1 MKRNHRLRRQ
11 TALMRLIRTQPVE
24 NQEQLVALMRREG
37 FQVSQASISRDIR
50 ELGLVKLLG
59 RYVPAARA
67 REPVRSDD
75 VQAGLE
81 ISLIIDAEPVGANL
95 IVVKTRVG
103 AAPSVAVVLDQELKE
118 MSIGSV
124 AGDDTIFVAVRSR
137 SDQGQ
142 VMARLNTWI
151 MQSRKER

>member
-1 MKRNHRLRRQ
+1 MKQTVRIRRQ
-11 TALMRLIRTQPVE
+11 SAILRLVRTQPVK
-24 NQEQLVALMRREG
+24 NQEQLVALMQQEG

-59 RYVPAARA
+59 RYVLAARA
-67 REPVRSDD
+67 KEPVKADAHTD
-75 VQAGLE
+75 PE
-81 ISLIIDAEPVGANL
+81 IDLIVDAAPVGANL

-118 MSIGSV
+118 ITVGSV

-137 SDQGQ
+137 SEQGQ
-142 VMARLNTWI
+142 VIARLNAWLL
-151 MQSRKER
+151 QSRKER